1 MEYTEWNTL
10 EKQNKVNLVVE
21 KALHVILL
29 QEESAFVRGYYSIR
43 CRLDDK
49 DLWQFCGNLQPTYF
63 TFRGLFVYLMI
74 ILWLIL

>member
-1 MEYTEWNTL
+1 M
-10 EKQNKVNLVVE
+10 VVE

-49 DLWQFCGNLQPTYF
+49 DLWQFCGNFEPTYF
-63 TFRGLFVYLMI
+63 TVRGLFVCLMI
-74 ILWLIL
+74 ML